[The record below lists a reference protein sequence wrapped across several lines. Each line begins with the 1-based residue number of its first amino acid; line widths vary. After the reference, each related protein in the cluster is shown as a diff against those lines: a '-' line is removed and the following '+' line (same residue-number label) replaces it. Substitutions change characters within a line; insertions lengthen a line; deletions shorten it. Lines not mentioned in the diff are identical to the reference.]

1 MLRRWPSGCGSFF
14 GVVRSWL
21 DGSWL
26 LNVIHS
32 GASEW
37 DQDTTKAVAWFF
49 MFSTTLWF
57 IIGLVD
63 PRLRFM

>member
-1 MLRRWPSGCGSFF
+1 
-14 GVVRSWL
+14 
-21 DGSWL
+21 L